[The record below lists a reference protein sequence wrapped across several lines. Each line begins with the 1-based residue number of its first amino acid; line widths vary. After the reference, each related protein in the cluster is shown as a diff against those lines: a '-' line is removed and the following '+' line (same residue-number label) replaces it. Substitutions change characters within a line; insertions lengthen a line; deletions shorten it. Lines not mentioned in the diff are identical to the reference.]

1 MKKIL
6 LLLLF
11 LSISLHAQYQLKSKH
26 LIDPAKNIGYVDSCA
41 NFWMPTWDLIR
52 GGFYTNISKSGGVLS
67 SWGTNKDMLTQSRNA
82 YGLTRAYQMTGKLE
96 YLNRAKEALE
106 FMYEHAWDEDH
117 GGWFNSLDRDG
128 NPNNINQNKTAFYQH
143 YALLGIA
150 AYYEATGDTSA
161 LNWLMKGYQNNEDK
175 LWDDDPQYFGYYDT
189 VSRNWNTKSGKSF
202 NATVDA
208 ITTHL
213 LHLYLMTND
222 QKYLTKL
229 ELVAQNMLEHL
240 VESMDQQAIGFA
252 EEYNSMW
259 EINENETLTLMGHV
273 LKTAWCFA
281 RIYHYNNNEEY
292 LSAAE
297 KLIDDVLAKGYDNEL
312 GGPYKDYD
320 RLTGEMQMWNNPDTA
335 KAWWQM
341 EQAVVAGLQ
350 MYELTNNEKYLQM
363 ADETNDFFMKYFVDH
378 EYGEVYENRTRYGG
392 ETWGEHKGS
401 GGKAGYHSIELGY
414 YNYLYGNFF
423 LTHDLTPLYYN
434 FDPVDFERIINLN
447 PVALTS
453 TTLMIS
459 DVFLDG
465 QFYSDFDPEN
475 RTLKIPAGVGGEFEV
490 IYEATIPVGVDELE
504 QLAIEFELLQN
515 YPNPFNPTTTIKFA
529 LPNVGT
535 SRDLSLQTNLIVYD
549 ILGREVATLVNTK
562 LQSGNHEVKF
572 DGSNL
577 SSGVYF
583 YKLDVDNIYSAIKKM
598 MLIK

>member
-1 MKKIL
+1 
-6 LLLLF
+6 
-11 LSISLHAQYQLKSKH
+11 
-26 LIDPAKNIGYVDSCA
+26 
-41 NFWMPTWDLIR
+41 
-52 GGFYTNISKSGGVLS
+52 
-67 SWGTNKDMLTQSRNA
+67 
-82 YGLTRAYQMTGKLE
+82 
-96 YLNRAKEALE
+96 
-106 FMYEHAWDEDH
+106 
-117 GGWFNSLDRDG
+117 
-128 NPNNINQNKTAFYQH
+128 
-143 YALLGIA
+143 
-150 AYYEATGDTSA
+150 
-161 LNWLMKGYQNNEDK
+161 MKGYQNNEDK
-175 LWDDDPQYFGYYDT
+175 LWDNDPQYFGYYDT

-363 ADETNDFFMKYFVDH
+363 AMKQTTF
-378 EYGEVYENRTRYGG
+378 YE
-392 ETWGEHKGS
+392 
-401 GGKAGYHSIELGY
+401 I
-414 YNYLYGNFF
+414 FC
-423 LTHDLTPLYYN
+423 
-434 FDPVDFERIINLN
+434 
-447 PVALTS
+447 
-453 TTLMIS
+453 
-459 DVFLDG
+459 
-465 QFYSDFDPEN
+465 
-475 RTLKIPAGVGGEFEV
+475 
-490 IYEATIPVGVDELE
+490 
-504 QLAIEFELLQN
+504 
-515 YPNPFNPTTTIKFA
+515 
-529 LPNVGT
+529 
-535 SRDLSLQTNLIVYD
+535 
-549 ILGREVATLVNTK
+549 
-562 LQSGNHEVKF
+562 
-572 DGSNL
+572 
-577 SSGVYF
+577 
-583 YKLDVDNIYSAIKKM
+583 
-598 MLIK
+598 